1 MSALSSASLQQSAS
15 PPVAP
20 QEHPRGADSYQWFIA
35 GVASWFTAVGMQTV
49 LFSWLVVGELHV
61 KAEWVGVAQSAT
73 MLPSVLLI
81 LVGGAVADRHDRR
94 SLLIGLHLLATLLSA
109 GLVALVASGK
119 LTLPLLLVYAVAA
132 GSVQAFV
139 MPARDALLSEVAGPN
154 LMRAVTSLTLVQ
166 WGTQAVGALV
176 AGAARWVG
184 TVPVLCVHCLIVL
197 SGVVPLR
204 KLSPTPTVP
213 GAVRRQLRLTEIVE
227 GVREVV
233 HSPVLLPV
241 FLLVTAVGILFIGP
255 FLVVFPI
262 LVRDYYGGDIGQLA
276 LLNMMFPVGTILGSA
291 GLLWY
296 GRIRWKGA
304 AQLGALAF
312 GSCCLGVIAIGLPF
326 WGTLA
331 AGCAWGLGAAVFTN
345 TGRTLF
351 QEQAPPSHR
360 ARVLSV
366 YMFGFMG
373 ASGLIGAPLS
383 GVLVAGIGPL
393 ATCAVAGSV
402 MLIVLACTFLFTNV
416 SRME

>member
-1 MSALSSASLQQSAS
+1 MSSPSSVSLQQSDPS
-15 PPVAP
+15 YVAP

-35 GVASWFTAVGMQTV
+35 GVTSWFTAIGMQSV

-61 KAEWVGVAQSAT
+61 NAEWVGVAQSAT
-73 MLPSVLLI
+73 MLPSVLFI

-94 SLLIGLHLLATLLSA
+94 SLLIGLHLLAALLSA
-109 GLVALVASGK
+109 GLVALVASGN
-119 LTLPLLLVYAVAA
+119 LTLALLLVYAVAA

-154 LMRAVTSLTLVQ
+154 LMRAVTGLTLVQ
-166 WGTQAVGALV
+166 WGTQAVGSLV
-176 AGAARWVG
+176 AGTARWVG
-184 TVPVLCVHCLIVL
+184 TVPTLCLHCLIVFL
-197 SGVVPLR
+197 GVFPLR
-204 KLSPTPTVP
+204 KLSPTPIAH
-213 GAVRRQLRLTEIVE
+213 GAVRKQLRLSEIVE
-227 GVREVV
+227 GVREVF

-296 GRIRWKGA
+296 GHIRWKGA
-304 AQLGALAF
+304 AQLGALVF
-312 GSCCLGVIAIGLPF
+312 GSCCLGVIAVGLPF

-351 QEQAPPSHR
+351 QEQASPSHR

-383 GVLVAGIGPL
+383 GVLVASIGPL
-393 ATCAVAGSV
+393 ATCAVASSV
-402 MLIVLACTFLFTNV
+402 MLVLLTCTFLFTNV

>member
-1 MSALSSASLQQSAS
+1 MSSPSSAPLQQPAS
-15 PPVAP
+15 PHIAL
-20 QEHPRGADSYQWFIA
+20 QEHPRGADSYQWFIV
-35 GVASWFTAVGMQTV
+35 GVATWFTAIGMQNV
-49 LFSWLVVGELHV
+49 LFSWLVVSELHA
-61 KAEWVGVAQSAT
+61 KAEWVGIAQSAT

-81 LVGGAVADRHDRR
+81 LVGGAIADRHDRR
-94 SLLIGLHLLATLLSA
+94 SLLIGLHLLAAFLSA
-109 GLVALVASGK
+109 GLVFLVASAK

-166 WGTQAVGALV
+166 WGTQAVGALA
-176 AGAARWVG
+176 AGSARWVG
-184 TVPVLCVHCLIVL
+184 TVPALCVHCLIVL
-197 SGVVPLR
+197 SGVLPLR
-204 KLSPTPTVP
+204 KLSPMPTVH
-213 GAVRRQLRLTEIVE
+213 GAVRRQLRLSEIVE
-227 GVREVV
+227 GVREVL

-255 FLVVFPI
+255 FMVVFPI

-296 GRIRWKGA
+296 GQIRRKGA
-304 AQLGALAF
+304 AQLGALVF
-312 GSCCLGVIAIGLPF
+312 GSCCLGVIAVGLPF

-331 AGCAWGLGAAVFTN
+331 AGGAWGLGAAVFTN
-345 TGRTLF
+345 TGRTMF

-383 GVLVAGIGPL
+383 GVLVARIGPL
-393 ATCAVAGSV
+393 ATCAVASGV
-402 MLIVLACTFLFTNV
+402 MLTVLACTFLFTNV

>member
-1 MSALSSASLQQSAS
+1 MPLQQPAS
-15 PPVAP
+15 HQGASH
-20 QEHPRGADSYQWFIA
+20 EHARGIDSYQWFIT
-35 GVASWFTAVGMQTV
+35 GVATWFTAMGMQSV
-49 LFSWLVVGELHV
+49 LFSWLVVGELHA
-61 KAEWVGVAQSAT
+61 KAEWVGIAQSAT

-81 LVGGAVADRHDRR
+81 LVGGAIADRRDRR
-94 SLLIGLHLLATLLSA
+94 SLLIGLHLIAALLSA

-119 LTLPLLLVYAVAA
+119 LTLVLLLIYAIAA

-154 LMRAVTSLTLVQ
+154 LMRAVTGLTLVQ

-184 TVPVLCVHCLIVL
+184 TAPALCLHCFILL
-197 SGVVPLR
+197 LGVAPLR
-204 KLSPTPTVP
+204 QLAPAPTMQ
-213 GAVRRQLRLTEIVE
+213 GAAQRRIRLTDIIE
-227 GVREVV
+227 GVHEVAR
-233 HSPVLLPV
+233 SPVLLPV
-241 FLLVTAVGILFIGP
+241 FLLVTAVGTLFIGP
-255 FLVVFPI
+255 FMVVFPI

-276 LLNMMFPVGTILGSA
+276 LLNMMFPIGTILGSA

-296 GRIRWKGA
+296 GRIQWKGA
-304 AQLGALAF
+304 AQLVALVFGA
-312 GSCCLGVIAIGLPF
+312 CCIGVVAVGLPL

-331 AGCAWGLGAAVFTN
+331 AVGAWGISAAVFTN
-345 TGRTLF
+345 TGRTIF

-373 ASGLIGAPLS
+373 ASGLIGAPLA
-383 GVLVAGIGPL
+383 GVLVERIGPL
-393 ATCAVAGSV
+393 ATCAVASGV

>member
-1 MSALSSASLQQSAS
+1 VSSPSSTPLQQPDSS
-15 PPVAP
+15 HVAP
-20 QEHPRGADSYQWFIA
+20 HPRGADSYQWFIA
-35 GVASWFTAVGMQTV
+35 GVASWFTAIGMQSV
-49 LFSWLVVGELHV
+49 LFSWLVVGELHA
-61 KAEWVGVAQSAT
+61 KAEWVGIAQSAT

-81 LVGGAVADRHDRR
+81 LVGGAIADRHDRR
-94 SLLIGLHLLATLLSA
+94 SLLIGLHLMAALLSA
-109 GLVALVASGK
+109 GLVALVASDQ
-119 LTLPLLLVYAVAA
+119 LTLALLLVYAVAT

-154 LMRAVTSLTLVQ
+154 LMRAVTGLTLVQ

-184 TVPVLCVHCLIVL
+184 TVPALCVHCLIL
-197 SGVVPLR
+197 LCGVVPLR
-204 KLSPTPTVP
+204 KLTPAPTEH
-213 GAVRRQLRLTEIVE
+213 GAARKQLHMRDIIA
-227 GVREVV
+227 GVQEVV

-255 FLVVFPI
+255 FMVVFPI

-296 GRIRWKGA
+296 GRIRRKGA
-304 AQLGALAF
+304 AQLGALVF
-312 GSCCLGVIAIGLPF
+312 GSCCLGVIAVGLPF

-331 AGCAWGLGAAVFTN
+331 AGGAWGLGAAVFTN
-345 TGRTLF
+345 TGRTIF

-373 ASGLIGAPLS
+373 ASGLIGAPVS
-383 GVLVAGIGPL
+383 GVLVARIGPL
-393 ATCAVAGSV
+393 ATCAVASSV
-402 MLIVLACTFLFTNV
+402 MLVVLACTFLFTNV

>member
-1 MSALSSASLQQSAS
+1 MAS
-15 PPVAP
+15 PSPASP
-20 QEHPRGADSYQWFIA
+20 QPSATFHTPPQQPHRGADSYQWFIA
-35 GVASWFTAVGMQTV
+35 GVSSWFTAVGMQTV
-49 LFSWLVVGELHV
+49 LFSWLVVGELHA

-73 MLPSVLLI
+73 MLPAVLLI
-81 LVGGAVADRHDRR
+81 LLGGALADRHDRR
-94 SLLIGLHLLATLLSA
+94 SLLIVLHLLAALLSA
-109 GLVALVASGK
+109 GLVALVASAK
-119 LTLPLLLVYAVAA
+119 LTLPLLLVYAIAV

-154 LMRAVTSLTLVQ
+154 LMRAVTGLTLVQ
-166 WGTQAVGALV
+166 WGTQAVGSLV

-184 TVPVLCVHCLIVL
+184 IVPTLCLHCLIVF
-197 SGVVPLR
+197 SGVFPLR
-204 KLSPTPTVP
+204 KLSPTPAVH

-227 GVREVV
+227 GVHEVL

-255 FLVVFPI
+255 FMVVFPI

-296 GRIRWKGA
+296 GQIRRKGA
-304 AQLGALAF
+304 AQLGALVF
-312 GSCCLGVIAIGLPF
+312 GSFCLGVIALGLPL

-331 AGCAWGLGAAVFTN
+331 AGCAWGFGAAIFTN

-373 ASGLIGAPLS
+373 ASGLVGAPVA
-383 GVLVAGIGPL
+383 GVLVARIGPL
-393 ATCAVAGSV
+393 MTCAVASGV
-402 MLIVLACTFLFTNV
+402 MLTVLACTFLFTNV

>member
-1 MSALSSASLQQSAS
+1 MPSPLPAS
-15 PPVAP
+15 PQQPASPYAAP
-20 QEHPRGADSYQWFIA
+20 QAHHRGADSYQWFIA
-35 GVASWFTAVGMQTV
+35 GVATWFTAVGMQSV

-61 KAEWVGVAQSAT
+61 EAEWVGVAQSAT
-73 MLPSVLLI
+73 MLPAVLLI
-81 LVGGAVADRHDRR
+81 LIGGAVADRHDRR
-94 SLLIGLHLLATLLSA
+94 SLLIGLHLLAALLSA
-109 GLVALVASGK
+109 GLVALVASAK
-119 LTLPLLLVYAVAA
+119 LTLPRLLVYAVAA

-154 LMRAVTSLTLVQ
+154 LMRAVTGLTLVQ
-166 WGTQAVGALV
+166 WGTQAVGSLV

-184 TVPVLCVHCLIVL
+184 TVPALCVHCLIVF
-197 SGVVPLR
+197 SGVFPLR
-204 KLSPTPTVP
+204 QLSPAPTGY
-213 GAVRRQLRLTEIVE
+213 GAGRRQLRLTEIVE
-227 GVREVV
+227 GVQEVL

-255 FLVVFPI
+255 FMVVFPI

-296 GRIRWKGA
+296 GQIRRKGA
-304 AQLGALAF
+304 AQLGALVF
-312 GSCCLGVIAIGLPF
+312 GSCCLGVIAVGLPL
-326 WGTLA
+326 WGTLV
-331 AGCAWGLGAAVFTN
+331 AGSAWGIGAAIFTN

-383 GVLVAGIGPL
+383 GVLVAHVGPL
-393 ATCAVAGSV
+393 ATCAVASGV
-402 MLIVLACTFLFTNV
+402 MLAVLVCTFLFTNV

>member
-1 MSALSSASLQQSAS
+1 MSSSSAPLQQSVS
-15 PPVAP
+15 PHVTP

-35 GVASWFTAVGMQTV
+35 GVATWFTAMGMQNV
-49 LFSWLVVGELHV
+49 LFSWLVVGELHA
-61 KAEWVGVAQSAT
+61 KAEWVGIAQSTT

-81 LVGGAVADRHDRR
+81 LVGGAIADRHDRR
-94 SLLIGLHLLATLLSA
+94 LLLIGLHLLAAFLSA
-109 GLVALVASGK
+109 GLVALVASAK
-119 LTLPLLLVYAVAA
+119 LTLPLLLAYAVAA

-154 LMRAVTSLTLVQ
+154 LMRAVTGLTLVQ
-166 WGTQAVGALV
+166 WGTQAVGALM

-184 TVPVLCVHCLIVL
+184 TVPALCVHCLIVL
-197 SGVVPLR
+197 CGVIPLR
-204 KLSPTPTVP
+204 KLSPAPTVN
-213 GAVRRQLRLTEIVE
+213 GTARRQLRLTEIVE
-227 GVREVV
+227 GVREVI

-255 FLVVFPI
+255 FMVVFPI

-296 GRIRWKGA
+296 GRIRRKGA
-304 AQLGALAF
+304 AQLGALVF
-312 GSCCLGVIAIGLPF
+312 GSCCLGVIAAGLPF

-345 TGRTLF
+345 TGRTIF

-383 GVLVAGIGPL
+383 GVLVAHIGPL
-393 ATCAVAGSV
+393 ATCAVASGV
-402 MLIVLACTFLFTNV
+402 MLTVLACTFLFTNV